1 MTHTIEL
8 HLEKRILDRAR
19 RLAQARDC
27 RIEDVFA
34 DAIERIPTVKAPAD
48 PVLGMFRDEPELIDE
63 VTRSAMEARERHPLR
78 SGAWR
83 TGEKSHDHCSATG

>member
-1 MTHTIEL
+1 MVQTIEL

-34 DAIERIPTVKAPAD
+34 DAIERVPPVEAPAD
-48 PVLGMFRDEPELIDE
+48 PFLGMFKDEPELVDE
-63 VTRSAMEARERHPLR
+63 ITRSTMEARERHPLR
-78 SGAWR
+78 S
-83 TGEKSHDHCSATG
+83 EV